1 MSTQSSSESRGG
13 PYRKPRPDVFTLMLV
28 ISLLA
33 IILGIVFLYF
43 EMKDYDFKLKGGPS
57 ALLAP
62 AGSFQCSTQS
72 PSPSGRGPG

>member
-1 MSTQSSSESRGG
+1 
-13 PYRKPRPDVFTLMLV
+13 MLV